1 MWYKISARGLI
12 QFDSLANKMAEIIY
26 PQLENAKNDYK
37 TEIDQLKKNYNILN
51 SYFKSLSKDD
61 QKKELKRFKD
71 YANSIA
77 ADIQY
82 DLESAF
88 NQARFIIKD
97 KDLHNDFDIDVF
109 IHPNN
114 EWKASYL
121 NKKLVLSIL
130 DINSQEELAETLEH
144 ELIHIKQFKHMPN
157 KYSPEKTK
165 KIKNTNYFDIK
176 EEGPA
181 FVSNVLRELPLK
193 EYLDHQFQQMKLQNS
208 WMQFEDFVMEEL
220 SSLLSNSYKMQN
232 FLNMS
237 DWYRRIM
244 EGDGDP
250 TDEDY
255 TPPMQ
260 QQYRRNKFNKILH
273 EAISQQAREIMSK
286 L

>member
-1 MWYKISARGLI
+1 MWYKNSDRGYI
-12 QFDSLANKMAEIIY
+12 DFKDLANKMAGIIY
-26 PQLENAKNDYK
+26 PELEKAKNDFK
-37 TEIDQLKKNYNILN
+37 TEIDQITKNYKILN
-51 SYFKSLSKDD
+51 TYYDSLSKDE
-61 QKKELKRFKD
+61 QKKELKRYQDFVNIISED
-71 YANSIA
+71 M
-77 ADIQY
+77 QY
-82 DLESAF
+82 ELEKTFS
-88 NQARFIIKD
+88 QARFSIRTN
-97 KDLHNDFDIDVF
+97 DLHNDFDIDVF

-157 KYSPEKTK
+157 KFSPEKTK

-260 QQYRRNKFNKILH
+260 QQIRKNKFNKILH
-273 EAISQQAREIMSK
+273 EAISKQAREI
-286 L
+286 LLTL

>member
-37 TEIDQLKKNYNILN
+37 TEIDQLEKNYNILN

-71 YANSIA
+71 FANSIA

-260 QQYRRNKFNKILH
+260 QQIRRNKFNKILH
-273 EAISQQAREIMSK
+273 EAISKQAREI
-286 L
+286 LLTL